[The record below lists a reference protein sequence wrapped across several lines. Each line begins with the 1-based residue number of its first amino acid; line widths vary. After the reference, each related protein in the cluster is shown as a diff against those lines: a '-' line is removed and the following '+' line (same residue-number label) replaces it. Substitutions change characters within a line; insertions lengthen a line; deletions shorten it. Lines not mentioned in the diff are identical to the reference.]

1 MEAKDLSAELSRRFR
16 TVAVEGPIG
25 VGKTTLV
32 RRAEQLLGLKAV
44 YDRAF
49 ENPLLRDFY
58 GNMDKLA
65 FATQVQ
71 FAVDRSRLWKTSL
84 MGSGKGCVVV
94 DFLPQRD
101 LVFADN
107 NLKAPESLIFRDLYG
122 ELFRE
127 ATQPDAIVFLAA
139 DTGVLIDRIANRGIA
154 YEGKITRKYLQ
165 SVSDAFHRFMST
177 LEGVPVLI
185 VNTNDY
191 DIVQNQSSVLDI
203 FSQLLDM
210 PPELRH
216 YVPVNNRRT

>member
-1 MEAKDLSAELSRRFR
+1 MEAKDLKTELSRRFR
-16 TVAVEGPIG
+16 IVAVEGPIG

-44 YDRAF
+44 YDRAS

-58 GNMDKLA
+58 GNMDKFA

-71 FAVDRSRLWKTSL
+71 FAVDRSRLWKSGLAETSK
-84 MGSGKGCVVV
+84 SCVVV

-107 NLKAPESLIFRDLYG
+107 NLKVPESMIFHDLHG
-122 ELFRE
+122 ELFRD
-127 ATQPDAIVFLAA
+127 AVSPDAIVCLAA
-139 DTGVLIDRIANRGIA
+139 DTGVLMDRIANRGIA
-154 YEGKITRKYLQ
+154 CEGKITRKYLQ
-165 SVSDAFHRFMST
+165 SVSDAFHRFIST
-177 LEGVPVLI
+177 LEGVPVLV

-191 DIVQNQSSVLDI
+191 DIVQSQSSVLDI